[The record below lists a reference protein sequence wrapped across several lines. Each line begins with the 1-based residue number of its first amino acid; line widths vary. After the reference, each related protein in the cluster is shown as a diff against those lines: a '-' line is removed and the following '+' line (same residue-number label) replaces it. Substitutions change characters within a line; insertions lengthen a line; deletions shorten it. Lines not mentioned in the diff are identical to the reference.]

1 MLISFFASNDSR
13 KYYSCNWQGSA
24 LYSDWQLALLMQ
36 VEEDGK
42 TVKKIRHAE
51 DLHDHLRY
59 FDGL

>member
-1 MLISFFASNDSR
+1 
-13 KYYSCNWQGSA
+13 